1 MFAICFLLLPCHFPS
16 YSVTLSSPQK
26 HLPCVFWVLH
36 YLFFDDSGFFFLYF
50 CCVFST
56 STFHAFTAFFYFL
69 VLLSCIAFD
78 LSGPPYSLH
87 WPCNKPNRYSCVKRY
102 HYGNAQ
108 RTTMHPSPTLG
119 LTRVKGSYWSQC
131 QLLRYKRQGTPL
143 GRSAW
148 RELMQTLRE
157 RPCRHGGFKPRTVG
171 QQC

>member
-1 MFAICFLLLPCHFPS
+1 MCFNCTITLDTCLLFVFYC
-16 YSVTLSSPQK
+16 YIVTSPATQLHY
-26 HLPCVFWVLH
+26 HLPISFA
-36 YLFFDDSGFFFLYF
+36 LFFLWSQWVFFFF
-50 CCVFST
+50 CISAVFFST
-56 STFHAFTAFFYFL
+56 STFRAFTAFFYFL

-87 WPCNKPNRYSCVKRY
+87 WPGNKPNRYSCVKRY
-102 HYGNAQ
+102 HYENAQ

-157 RPCRHGGFKPRTVG
+157 SHADMVDLNLEL
-171 QQC
+171 